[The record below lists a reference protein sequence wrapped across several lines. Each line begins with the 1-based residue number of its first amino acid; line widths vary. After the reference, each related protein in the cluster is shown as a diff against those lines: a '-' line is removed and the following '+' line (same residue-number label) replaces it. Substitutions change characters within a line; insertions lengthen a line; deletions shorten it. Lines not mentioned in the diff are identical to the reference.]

1 MPLIIIPIL
10 LILLPVIE
18 IAVFIYVGQAI
29 GVWKV
34 LALVLLSAVL
44 GAVLLRYQSLSVIK
58 KINRDIKQG
67 RTPEV
72 GLIDGVLI
80 VVGAILL
87 IIPGFV
93 TDVVGLLLMIPLVR
107 SAMRHFVRSR
117 ITMTTFRTGG
127 GPGRGYR
134 RHDRREDGVVDL
146 SPEDFE
152 RRDGRDPRDPPTGHI
167 DHRE

>member
-34 LALVLLSAVL
+34 VALVMLSAIL
-44 GAVLLRYQSLSVIK
+44 GAVLLRFQSISVIR
-58 KINRDIKQG
+58 KINRDIRQG
-67 RTPEV
+67 RTPEA

-80 VVGAILL
+80 VIGAILM
-87 IIPGFV
+87 IVPGFV
-93 TDVVGLLLMIPLVR
+93 TDVVGLLLMLPPVR
-107 SAMRHFVRSR
+107 SAIRHVLRSR
-117 ITMTTFRTGG
+117 MTFTTVRTGRE
-127 GPGRGYR
+127 PGQGYR
-134 RHDRREDGVVDL
+134 RRRDDDVVDL

-152 RRDGRDPRDPPTGHI
+152 RRDGRDDRDPPAGRI
-167 DHRE
+167 EYRD

>member
-29 GVWKV
+29 GIWKV

-44 GAVLLRYQSLSVIK
+44 GALLLRYQSIGLIK
-58 KINRDIKQG
+58 KINRDIRQG
-67 RTPEV
+67 RMPET
-72 GLIDGVLI
+72 GLIDGVFI

-93 TDVVGLLLMIPLVR
+93 TDVFGLLLMMPFVR
-107 SAMRHFVRSR
+107 AAIRHFVKSR
-117 ITMTTFRTGG
+117 VVFTSFRTGG
-127 GPGRGYR
+127 SPGGGH
-134 RHDRREDGVVDL
+134 RHRDDGVVDL

-152 RRDGRDPRDPPTGHI
+152 RREDRDRRDPPAGHI
-167 DHRE
+167 DHKE

>member
-10 LILLPVIE
+10 LVLIPVIE

-34 LALVLLSAVL
+34 IALVFLSAIV
-44 GAVLLRYQSLSVIK
+44 GAMLLRYQSLGVLK
-58 KINRDIKQG
+58 KINRDIRQG
-67 RTPEV
+67 QTPEV

-80 VVGAILL
+80 VIGALLL

-93 TDVVGLLLMIPLVR
+93 TDLIGLLLMIPFVR
-107 SAMRHFVRSR
+107 SGIRQFVRSR
-117 ITMTTFRTGG
+117 IKVTSFRTSGPRGG
-127 GPGRGYR
+127 FRRGS
-134 RHDRREDGVVDL
+134 REEGVVDL

-152 RRDGRDPRDPPTGHI
+152 RREPRDPPAGHI
-167 DHRE
+167 DHKD

>member
-34 LALVLLSAVL
+34 VALVLLSAVL
-44 GAVLLRYQSLSVIK
+44 GAVLLRFQSISVIR
-58 KINRDIKQG
+58 KINRDMRQG
-67 RTPEV
+67 RTPQA

-80 VVGAILL
+80 VVGAILM
-87 IIPGFV
+87 IVPGFV
-93 TDVVGLLLMIPLVR
+93 TDVAGLLLMIPFVR
-107 SAMRHFVRSR
+107 SAIRHFLRR
-117 ITMTTFRTGG
+117 RMTFTTVRTGA
-127 GPGRGYR
+127 GPGYGHRRRG
-134 RHDRREDGVVDL
+134 REDDVVDL

-152 RRDGRDPRDPPTGHI
+152 RRDDGDRRDPPGGHI
-167 DHRE
+167 DHKG